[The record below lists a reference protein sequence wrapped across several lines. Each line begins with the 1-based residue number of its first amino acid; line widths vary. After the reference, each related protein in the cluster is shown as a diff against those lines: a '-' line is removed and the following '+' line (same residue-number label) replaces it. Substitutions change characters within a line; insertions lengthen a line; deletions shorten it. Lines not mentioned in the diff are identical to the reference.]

1 MNTTIAV
8 DKSVA
13 MPVRKAD
20 MRTGYKYPYERMN
33 VGDSFVVN
41 TGSKYLLSQM
51 CTKNK
56 WEGEKLGMEF
66 VARQMEDGVRVWRVA

>member
-8 DKSVA
+8 DKSVP
-13 MPVRKAD
+13 MPDKKVGKKVGMD
-20 MRTGYKYPYERMN
+20 YPYERMD
-33 VGDSFVVN
+33 VGDSFLVN

-56 WEGEKLGMEF
+56 REGEKLGMEF